1 MSQKIVSLNWTQTDS
16 AADRAR
22 AALQEVK
29 MKEPAKRIVRVDKY
43 YLCVP
48 AELSQEQIDKR
59 IEKHRKELERCRK

>member
-29 MKEPAKRIVRVDKY
+29 MKEPAKRMVRVDKY